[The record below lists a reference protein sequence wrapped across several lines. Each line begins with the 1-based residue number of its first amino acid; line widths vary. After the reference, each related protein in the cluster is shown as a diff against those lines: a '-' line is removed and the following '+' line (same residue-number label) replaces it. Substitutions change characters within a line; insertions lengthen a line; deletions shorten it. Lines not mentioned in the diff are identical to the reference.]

1 MIRVQE
7 LTQQMKVAQLS
18 IRTNQRGSIIDTTN
32 KSDSNFDIA
41 KEIITTGFNST
52 IYENS
57 AYSNVTT
64 VDNNIVTNVTAN
76 EDENKI
82 DINIILILKNQYLKK
97 RLGLK

>member
-7 LTQQMKVAQLS
+7 LSQQMKGAQLS

-32 KSDSNFDIA
+32 KSDSSFDRA
-41 KEIITTGFNST
+41 KETITTGINTT

-57 AYSNVTT
+57 AYSNATT

-76 EDENKI
+76 ED
-82 DINIILILKNQYLKK
+82 
-97 RLGLK
+97 